1 MKTPGRVGVV
11 LAGYAAAFL
20 AAWGATAL
28 SAAFTR
34 GPEAQAS
41 AGMFAFGDALL
52 FLGVLLL
59 LALVPTVLALRWL
72 RPVPWFWGGLAL
84 LALALAASDVV
95 AAAWLELDQMR
106 PYDPPRA
113 ADGSIADPGRM
124 RASFHAFSWLFTT
137 PFVAVGSALSALFAP
152 AGRSRRGLLAALLV
166 TLAVLAFSILRTLA
180 RPSD

>member
-11 LAGYAAAFL
+11 LAGYAAAIL
-20 AAWGATAL
+20 AAWGATTLRAAL
-28 SAAFTR
+28 TR
-34 GPEAQAS
+34 GPDAQAS

-52 FLGVLLL
+52 FFGVLLL

-95 AAAWLELDQMR
+95 AAAWLELDRMR
-106 PYDPPRA
+106 PYPPRA
-113 ADGSIADPGRM
+113 ADGSIADAARI

-137 PFVAVGSALSALFAP
+137 PFVAAGSALSALFAP
-152 AGRSRRGLLAALLV
+152 AGRSRRGLFAAGAV
-166 TLAVLAFSILRTLA
+166 ALAVLAFSILRTLA